1 MVYGD
6 GHDFLTNF
14 TGAIDVIGH
23 ELTVSLPILEYE
35 LIATLTDLAST
46 LSLNILH
53 AWLMLAKPAL

>member
-23 ELTVSLPILEYE
+23 ELTVSGRPF
-35 LIATLTDLAST
+35 
-46 LSLNILH
+46 
-53 AWLMLAKPAL
+53 